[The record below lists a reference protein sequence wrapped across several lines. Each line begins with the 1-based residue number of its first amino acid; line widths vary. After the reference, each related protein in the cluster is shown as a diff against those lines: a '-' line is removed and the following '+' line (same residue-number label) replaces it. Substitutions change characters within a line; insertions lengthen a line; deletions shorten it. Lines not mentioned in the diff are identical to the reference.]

1 MVAFSPNAMKKSP
14 TMMGLTNGEEKRNAK
29 VGPNPACAL
38 SRPTMIGI
46 VEQLQN
52 GVKAPR
58 PAPIK

>member
-1 MVAFSPNAMKKSP
+1 MES
-14 TMMGLTNGEEKRNAK
+14 GEEKRNAK